1 MPKCLLNSVRGYK
14 SGKYVAG
21 NVYDPFVMT
30 TRSGLSISTAPRGRV
45 TSVVRNIP
53 SPVPT
58 DEPPPSIPP
67 KKKCFPMKHRP
78 LSHLSF
84 VTRFYICRRLPELD
98 LAGVGPRDF
107 ANWREELMALRE
119 VHRSEKEETPEAFSQ
134 GDDSR
139 DVMRNTKDVDE
150 DISVDDTGLNS
161 EIDRNVKHT
170 TARIQDG
177 GSYYDKM
184 PVVFLN
190 SPLLHRGQ
198 GLLQSNINTNRNN
211 KSFQPH
217 KSTFS
222 VTEGC
227 GPSQTLPCQ
236 STHQQYCEPEDGL
249 SKLLLVDDDS
259 QDSRDDAQSLSTEY
273 ENLSESDDSSGE
285 QELRCRDCDVEFSSF
300 SAYRAHMWVHG
311 KTRNECNI
319 CGKIFTRSWL
329 LKGHMRTHTG
339 ERPFRCSY
347 PDCDKAFADKSNL
360 RSHML
365 IHTTQ
370 NKTYSCPKCSRA
382 FAQKRY
388 LHKHMLEVCRII

>member
-45 TSVVRNIP
+45 SAVVRNIP

-58 DEPPPSIPP
+58 DDPPPSVPP
-67 KKKCFPMKHRP
+67 KKKSFPVKHRP

-107 ANWREELMALRE
+107 ANWREELMALRD
-119 VHRSEKEETPEAFSQ
+119 VHRSEKEETFETQ
-134 GDDSR
+134 GNDSIF
-139 DVMRNTKDVDE
+139 VMGNAEDTDE
-150 DISVDDTGLNS
+150 HVRVDDTSLNS
-161 EIDRNVKHT
+161 EDDCKLNLMTAEISDGTSYVDR
-170 TARIQDG
+170 
-177 GSYYDKM
+177 M
-184 PVVFLN
+184 PAIFLN
-190 SPLLHRGQ
+190 SPLLHREQ
-198 GLLQSNINTNRNN
+198 KLLQSSVNTNRNN
-211 KSFQPH
+211 KTFQSH
-217 KSTFS
+217 KSTS
-222 VTEGC
+222 NGTGVSGS
-227 GPSQTLPCQ
+227 SQTLPCQ
-236 STHQQYCEPEDGL
+236 STYQQYCEPRAGT
-249 SKLLLVDDDS
+249 SNKLLVDDDS
-259 QDSRDDAQSLSTEY
+259 QDSRDDELSLSTE
-273 ENLSESDDSSGE
+273 NDNFSESDDSSGE
-285 QELRCRDCDVEFSSF
+285 QELICRDCDVEFSSF
-300 SAYRAHMWVHG
+300 SAYKAHMWVHG
-311 KTRNECNI
+311 KTRNKCQI